1 MKKIILFLSAV
12 FLFALTPP
20 KEFSAKFVQT
30 VKSQDRTITYKGDVY
45 KKGEEIVWKY
55 TYPTEKT
62 IWIKNKIYIYEPDLM
77 QLTIA
82 NKKNATLNEILKKAK
97 KIKDDLYETKVDN
110 KTIYFIYDKTLKKLY
125 YTDDLGNKVEIKFFD
140 QKNSAPSDVFKLNYP
155 ADVDVVHEN

>member
-30 VKSQDRTITYKGDVY
+30 VKSQDQTITYKGDVY

-62 IWIKNKIYIYEPDLM
+62 IGRKKKIYIE
-77 QLTIA
+77 
-82 NKKNATLNEILKKAK
+82 KKGGGKRKGKKKNNATLNEILKKAK